1 MKQLILVTAIAGALS
16 CAAAD
21 QTLAYAAGDKPATLG
36 TGGELAFTYDGDMV
50 TRIVSHAAKGDT
62 IYLKGDQI
70 NFGTDAT
77 IETAGLGDLVISNKI
92 SGTSGLLVTNT
103 SSAQLTMEWWGDN
116 LLDTN
121 VWTTVF
127 ENVDLDDIELVSSD
141 NKTWSSK
148 VSISGLSNPQMMYP
162 YWVKTNTVDG
172 VKTMTAQLQCYNKA
186 SKPSANF
193 DVMVKYV
200 GLELKQDGANIAAR
214 VTTAGYIPTNS
225 TFSIT
230 YVNTSIYQDDME
242 ALRARWLADPD
253 PAVNPRF
260 YETSV
265 KLPGSTGYG
274 YGVGQLTIRRR
285 DVPSV
290 GLNYT
295 GRTFAFGGDLKIA
308 ANARARRLRINSY
321 NPASGDTSAVD
332 VEGLWEM
339 GDYVGSQGTP
349 IKGNG
354 TVGVVAETL
363 PHENPYEGRVKNYL
377 TYRTNHVDT
386 ATANGNLALS
396 HSIFDLTN
404 VCPSIMCGGSMTLNE
419 ISRANPAAPCHWRFY
434 TNSPLSYATV
444 QMQGSNNTTMIRC
457 TILRFM
463 QNKPDSF
470 NFSVCAI
477 TNLACYTPMASGANK
492 GEGYFG
498 MDFEDPNAV
507 NMKGFYNLYTRNSQP
522 ETYVPKP
529 FSISNLVCQ
538 FSRPGEYSMSINA
551 NNPNWR
557 NGRLVVE
564 GKPDGTRIFANVN
577 GPNRLPTNGVV
588 EVRMG
593 GTLNMGSGS
602 SGPGQSSQNNSVQ
615 IRVHRGGV
623 LRTYPSVL
631 TSGSKWAYM
640 KGQRIDLLGGEM
652 MPSWLHYPQ
661 TTLCYLYLNNTIF
674 ADGARI
680 ESDIPFWAG
689 NAGSSEA
696 GRWLVRGTSPS
707 YVDSPVMFLDTNHA
721 YGEFPIDVADVT
733 GDDGSDFYLLKD
745 FIYCD
750 KVSAGGSTDF
760 DKVELGKY
768 GPGTLEARGK
778 HQLQTGY
785 KINIYGGAWKLGAS
799 HITDDAA
806 QGFRLA
812 GGTLEAAAGT
822 ENVCGTLAITERGG
836 GISLGAGATLTFADS
851 SAETWAMTNK
861 VVVTGFVEGA
871 IRFGTSKAHAPRP
884 RRFVTDDGRSL
895 SVGDDGYLTAVRP
908 GAVIVIF

>member
-1 MKQLILVTAIAGALS
+1 M
-16 CAAAD
+16 
-21 QTLAYAAGDKPATLG
+21 
-36 TGGELAFTYDGDMV
+36 
-50 TRIVSHAAKGDT
+50 
-62 IYLKGDQI
+62 
-70 NFGTDAT
+70 
-77 IETAGLGDLVISNKI
+77 
-92 SGTSGLLVTNT
+92 
-103 SSAQLTMEWWGDN
+103 
-116 LLDTN
+116 
-121 VWTTVF
+121 
-127 ENVDLDDIELVSSD
+127 
-141 NKTWSSK
+141 
-148 VSISGLSNPQMMYP
+148 
-162 YWVKTNTVDG
+162 
-172 VKTMTAQLQCYNKA
+172 
-186 SKPSANF
+186 
-193 DVMVKYV
+193 
-200 GLELKQDGANIAAR
+200 
-214 VTTAGYIPTNS
+214 
-225 TFSIT
+225 
-230 YVNTSIYQDDME
+230 
-242 ALRARWLADPD
+242 
-253 PAVNPRF
+253 
-260 YETSV
+260 
-265 KLPGSTGYG
+265 
-274 YGVGQLTIRRR
+274 
-285 DVPSV
+285 PSV

-295 GRTFAFGGDLKIA
+295 ENRTFAFGGDLKIA

-332 VEGLWEM
+332 VEGLWEI

-386 ATANGNLALS
+386 ATANGNLALT

-404 VCPSIMCGGSMTLNE
+404 ICPSIMCGQSMTLNE

-434 TNSPLSYATV
+434 TNGPLSYATV
-444 QMQGSNNTTMIRC
+444 QMQGSNSTTMIRC

-522 ETYVPKP
+522 ETYEPRP

-577 GPNRLPTNGVV
+577 GGERLPTNGVV

-593 GTLNMGSGS
+593 GTLNMGNGSG
-602 SGPGQSSQNNSVQ
+602 GPSKSSQNNSVQ
-615 IRVHRGGV
+615 IIVHHGGV

-680 ESDIPFWAG
+680 ESDIPFWVG
-689 NAGSSEA
+689 NTGSNEA
-696 GRWLVRGTSPS
+696 GRWLVRGTEPS
-707 YVDSPVMFLDTNHA
+707 YVDSPVMFLDKNHA
-721 YGEFPIDVADVT
+721 KYEFPIDVADVT
-733 GDDGSDFYLLKD
+733 GDNKSDFYMLKD

-806 QGFRLA
+806 QGFRLS

-822 ENVCGTLAITERGG
+822 ENVCGTLAITARGG
-836 GISLGAGATLTFADS
+836 RIKLGAGAKLTFADS
-851 SAETWAMTNK
+851 SAETWEATER
-861 VVVTGFVEGA
+861 VTVEGFEEGA
-871 IRFGTSKAHAPRP
+871 IRFAAVPKTKMFKLP
-884 RRFVTDDGRSL
+884 DGGKLWMNR
-895 SVGDDGYLTAVRP
+895 DGYLTAIPLGTNISIR
-908 GAVIVIF
+908 

>member
-1 MKQLILVTAIAGALS
+1 
-16 CAAAD
+16 
-21 QTLAYAAGDKPATLG
+21 
-36 TGGELAFTYDGDMV
+36 
-50 TRIVSHAAKGDT
+50 
-62 IYLKGDQI
+62 
-70 NFGTDAT
+70 
-77 IETAGLGDLVISNKI
+77 
-92 SGTSGLLVTNT
+92 
-103 SSAQLTMEWWGDN
+103 
-116 LLDTN
+116 
-121 VWTTVF
+121 
-127 ENVDLDDIELVSSD
+127 
-141 NKTWSSK
+141 
-148 VSISGLSNPQMMYP
+148 
-162 YWVKTNTVDG
+162 
-172 VKTMTAQLQCYNKA
+172 
-186 SKPSANF
+186 
-193 DVMVKYV
+193 MVKYV

-225 TFSIT
+225 TFSIA

-242 ALRARWLADPD
+242 VLRARWLDDPD
-253 PAVNPRF
+253 PAINPMF
-260 YETSV
+260 IETPV
-265 KLPGSTGYG
+265 KFPGSTSYG

-295 GRTFAFGGDLKIA
+295 ANRTFAFGGDLKIA
-308 ANARARRLRINSY
+308 ANARAKRLRTNSY

-332 VEGLWEM
+332 VEGLWEI

-386 ATANGNLALS
+386 ATANGNLGLA

-404 VCPSIMCGGSMTLNE
+404 ICPSIMCGGSMTLNE

-434 TNSPLSYATV
+434 TNGPSSYATV
-444 QMQGSNNTTMIRC
+444 QMQGSNSTTMIRC

-477 TNLACYTPMASGANK
+477 TNLACYTPAASGANK

-577 GPNRLPTNGVV
+577 GDERLPTNGVV

-593 GTLNMGSGS
+593 GTLNMGNGSG
-602 SGPGQSSQNNSVQ
+602 GPSRSSQNNSVQ

-631 TSGSKWAYM
+631 TSNTKWAYM

-652 MPSWLHYPQ
+652 LPSWLHYPQ
-661 TTLCYLYLNNTIF
+661 TKLCYLYLNNTIF

-680 ESDIPFWAG
+680 ESDIPFWVG
-689 NAGSSEA
+689 NTGLNEA
-696 GRWLVRGTSPS
+696 GRWLVRGTEPS
-707 YVDSPVMFLDTNHA
+707 YVDSPVMFLDKNHA
-721 YGEFPIDVADVT
+721 KYEFPIDVADVT
-733 GDDGSDFYLLKD
+733 GDDKSDFYMLKD

-768 GPGTLEARGK
+768 GQGTLEARGK

-785 KINIYGGAWKLGAS
+785 KINIYGGTWKLGAS
-799 HITDDAA
+799 GITDDAA
-806 QGFRLA
+806 QGFKLC
-812 GGTLEAAAGT
+812 GGTLEAADGT
-822 ENVCGTLAITERGG
+822 ENECGPLAITERLG
-836 GISLGAGATLTFADS
+836 GIKLGAGAKLTFADS
-851 SAETWAMTNK
+851 SAETWPTGRENK
-861 VVVTGFVEGA
+861 VKVYGFEEGA
-871 IRFGTSKAHAPRP
+871 IRFGTSKAGAPRS
-884 RRFVTDDGRSL
+884 RMFVGDDGAPL
-895 SVGDDGYLTAVRP
+895 WVDDDGYLTERAFGTR
-908 GAVIVIF
+908 IIIR